1 MFSWD
6 RQFWKGT
13 VGFVRS
19 TTMNIFTRW
28 PHTIVML
35 VILLGLS
42 PTSEAL
48 RKRDTWT
55 KTTKVQPDAQA
66 GGWFINLGVTGARAK
81 ITLEAPKIL
90 EVAYV
95 FEDTPAH
102 GKLLAGDKITGI
114 NGVPFTTAHKFGYGA
129 DFFGY
134 QGPMMEFGE
143 ALEASQVKLGGK
155 LTLDV
160 MRNEK
165 PTKVSIS
172 LGNKYGA
179 FSKTYPYNCKKTD
192 IILKESYEY
201 LIKRQKPDGSWHGR
215 PHIHAFAA
223 LAMLG
228 SPDKKHQASAKLAA
242 EFCAKATTGKISYG
256 GLDGWKYTLFG
267 TYLAEYYL
275 ITKEKW
281 VLKELE
287 EINQWL
293 HKAQMKNGGWGHR
306 PADRPGGNGYGAINV
321 ITMQAKM
328 AWGLMIRCGLKVDAT
343 KFKATHDFVARGT
356 NAIGYVWYKDRG
368 KENPKYADMGRTGAS
383 AVAHYL
389 SPVGGKTYSD
399 FAKLNAS
406 CIGNHPVTFTDT
418 HGSPLLG
425 MAWTGLGALP
435 DPAMLRKLMDH
446 NRWHFALAHCPDG
459 TFYYQPNRDN
469 NPQDFGAAPRLSA
482 TATNALILSAKYKR
496 LQMTGAKLI
505 RQ

>member
-1 MFSWD
+1 MAMKLTKCSCL
-6 RQFWKGT
+6 
-13 VGFVRS
+13 S
-19 TTMNIFTRW
+19 
-28 PHTIVML
+28 L
-35 VILLGLS
+35 VILLS
-42 PTSEAL
+42 FVVPSNAL

-81 ITLEAPKIL
+81 ITLEAPKVL

-95 FEDTPAH
+95 FEGTPAH
-102 GKLLAGDKITGI
+102 GKLQVGDKITGT
-114 NGVPFTTAHKFGYGA
+114 NGKAFTTAHKFGYGP

-143 ALEASQVKLGGK
+143 SLEVSQGRLGGK

-160 MRNEK
+160 IRAHR
-165 PTKVSIS
+165 PIQVILS
-172 LGNKYGA
+172 LGEQYGS

-192 IILKESYEY
+192 LILSESYAY
-201 LIKRQKPDGSWHGR
+201 LLKRQKPDGSWHGR

-228 SPDKKHQASAKLAA
+228 SSDEKHLAAAKLAA
-242 EFCAKATTGKISYG
+242 RYCAKVTNDQISYG
-256 GLDGWKYTLFG
+256 GLDCWKYTLYG

-275 ITKEKW
+275 ITREKW

-293 HKAQMKNGGWGHR
+293 SKAQMKNGGWGHR
-306 PADRPGGNGYGAINV
+306 PADKPGGNGYGAINV

-328 AWGLMIRCGLKVDAT
+328 AWSLMMRCGLKVDAT
-343 KFKATHDFVARGT
+343 RFQATHDFVDRGT
-356 NAIGYVWYKDRG
+356 NAIGYVWYKDGG
-368 KENPKYADMGRTGAS
+368 KKNPKYADMGRTGAS
-383 AVAHYL
+383 AIAHYL
-389 SPVGGKTYSD
+389 SPVGGQEYLN

-406 CIGNHPVTFTDT
+406 CIGNHPVTFPDT

-435 DPAMLRKLMDH
+435 DPAMFRKLMDH

-482 TATNALILSAKYKR
+482 TATNALILSAKFKR

-505 RQ
+505 SL